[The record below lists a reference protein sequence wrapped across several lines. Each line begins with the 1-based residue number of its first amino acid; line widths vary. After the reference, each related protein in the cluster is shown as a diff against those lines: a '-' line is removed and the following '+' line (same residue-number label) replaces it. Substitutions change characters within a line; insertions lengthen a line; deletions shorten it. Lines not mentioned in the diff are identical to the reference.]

1 MRASG
6 DIRQPDKPVLGLVAV
21 AHIHLP
27 DGSFTLF
34 WVPVWWICTLVLIG
48 AALVWARTRRVGAR
62 EITIAAFVTAASFA
76 VFQVEVPLFGGVH
89 LNLTPLIGILAGPVL
104 GSLIV
109 FIVNILSAA
118 IGHGGWGLVGA
129 NVLVN
134 FSEVM
139 TGYLV
144 FRALGRVTSS
154 LFSRAG
160 VATFAALFIGNIAMI
175 AIILVSGIQGVT
187 QTSLQILTGL
197 SLLAAVNMGVAV
209 VEAFVTGFIVE
220 YIGKVKPDLLD
231 GVRP

>member
-1 MRASG
+1 M
-6 DIRQPDKPVLGLVAV
+6 

-34 WVPVWWICTLVLIG
+34 WVLVWWICAL
-48 AALVWARTRRVGAR
+48 ALVGTAVVLARRRRLGAR
-62 EITIAAFVTAASFA
+62 EITVAAFVTAASFA
-76 VFQVEVPLFGGVH
+76 VFQVEIPFFGGVH
-89 LNLTPLIGILAGPVL
+89 MNLTPLIGILAGPVL
-104 GSLIV
+104 GSLVV

-118 IGHGGWGLVGA
+118 IGHGGWGLIGA

-134 FSEVM
+134 FSEVL
-139 TGYLV
+139 TGYLT
-144 FRALGRVTSS
+144 FRALKRVTSS

-160 VATFAALFIGNIAMI
+160 IATFAALFVGNIAMI

-187 QTSLQILTGL
+187 QTPVQILTGL

-220 YIGKVKPDLLD
+220 YIGKVRPDLLGGD
-231 GVRP
+231 RP

>member
-1 MRASG
+1 
-6 DIRQPDKPVLGLVAV
+6 V

-48 AALVWARTRRVGAR
+48 VALVWARTRRVGAR

>member
-1 MRASG
+1 M
-6 DIRQPDKPVLGLVAV
+6 

-34 WVPVWWICTLVLIG
+34 WVLVWWICALALIG
-48 AALVWARTRRVGAR
+48 AALVWARRKRLGGR
-62 EITIAAFVTAASFA
+62 EITVAAFVTAAAFA
-76 VFQVEVPLFGGVH
+76 VFQVEIPLFGGVH
-89 LNLTPLIGILAGPVL
+89 MNLTPLTGILAGPVL

-118 IGHGGWGLVGA
+118 TGHGGWGLIGA

-134 FSEVM
+134 FSEVL
-139 TGYLV
+139 TAWLV
-144 FRALGRVTSS
+144 YRALKRITSS

-160 VATFAALFIGNIAMI
+160 IATFAGLFVGNSAMI
-175 AIILVSGIQGVT
+175 AIILISGIQGVT
-187 QTSLQILTGL
+187 QTPAQILTGL
-197 SLLAAVNMGVAV
+197 SLLVAVNIGVAA

-231 GVRP
+231 GGRP

>member
-1 MRASG
+1 M
-6 DIRQPDKPVLGLVAV
+6 

-34 WVPVWWICTLVLIG
+34 WALVWWICALALIG
-48 AALVWARTRRVGAR
+48 IALVWARRRRSGTR
-62 EITIAAFVTAASFA
+62 EITVAAFVTAASFA
-76 VFQVEVPLFGGVH
+76 VFQVEIPLFGGVH

-118 IGHGGWGLVGA
+118 TGHGGWGLIGA

-134 FSEVM
+134 SSEVM
-139 TGYLV
+139 TAWLL
-144 FRALGRVTSS
+144 FRALGRVTPGLFTRAGIATFGG
-154 LFSRAG
+154 LFS
-160 VATFAALFIGNIAMI
+160 GNIAMV

-187 QTSLQILTGL
+187 QSSVQILAGL
-197 SLLAAVNMGVAV
+197 SLLVAVNMGVAV

-220 YIGKVKPDLLD
+220 YIGKVKPDLLE
-231 GVRP
+231 GGRP